1 MTNEEAGTFCPVRF
15 ASSNNPKWVCPT
27 TILTPAYLRGLVQIW
42 IQCSEVYATYSLTKW
57 IVSQGEK
64 VPWNRKP
71 TPPLHNPQKW
81 GLSIWVSLAAFQLST
96 LAVTASPFP
105 SCLHFVLLCFFN
117 MSVPISL
124 FLLHL
129 DSKSSL
135 RVSFLHSVTII
146 GPCYRQCCELQDSK
160 SGFSTV
166 FNIVM

>member
-1 MTNEEAGTFCPVRF
+1 MGMPNYHPYPSLSERIGTDLDSVLGGIRH
-15 ASSNNPKWVCPT
+15 
-27 TILTPAYLRGLVQIW
+27 
-42 IQCSEVYATYSLTKW
+42 IQPDCKW

-96 LAVTASPFP
+96 LAVPASPFP

-166 FNIVM
+166 FNIVIVIFFCIVRGSTLVY